1 MFGLTLIK
9 KSTLEQIHAEKT
21 STNIA
26 NFNLVN
32 ENSELRQAN
41 KMLRSENLV
50 LFEKTNK
57 PRNAKGQFLPKN
69 K

>member
-1 MFGLTLIK
+1 MLGLTLIR
-9 KSTLEQIHAEKT
+9 KSTFEKIQAEKT
-21 STNIA
+21 SANIA
-26 NFNLVN
+26 NHNLAN

-41 KMLRSENLV
+41 KMLRNENLV
-50 LFEKTNK
+50 LFEKANK